1 MHGAGRW
8 QDYEPGGS
16 LLPGRNYSSSTYAFG
31 FNGMRKDDEIHG
43 ATGTSYDF
51 GARLYD
57 PRVGRWWSI
66 DPLAGKYAFAS
77 PYCFALAN
85 PILFIDY
92 DGRDIVITHNGESF
106 TFSAQNTAYTGNND
120 FIQQT
125 VSALNHLI
133 TYEGISDAQH
143 KIVTELAN
151 NSSIEV
157 QVAYVA
163 IDQHPSGAGAAEWN
177 PKQGTYVRDSQTGE
191 IAPQSPAGTLLHEL
205 GHKYDE
211 LFAGVLSEAL
221 PVSPTLQQ
229 IDDYLMR
236 SNASPFENFLE
247 QGVIEGVE
255 NPYYQYYGQATRSDH
270 DTFGFFEVVGD
281 YTSNQECFTCAA
293 ASPGTEVVIPD

>member
-1 MHGAGRW
+1 MEYDA
-8 QDYEPGGS
+8 GGS

-106 TFSAQNTAYTGNND
+106 TFTAQNTAYTGNND

-125 VSALNHLI
+125 VSALNHLM
-133 TYEGISDAQH
+133 TYEAMSDAQH
-143 KIVTELAN
+143 KIVTELA
-151 NSSIEV
+151 SDASV
-157 QVAYVA
+157 VAYVEHTA
-163 IDQHPSGAGAAEWN
+163 VEQHPTGIGAAKWN
-177 PKQGTYVRDSQTGE
+177 PKQGTYVRDAKTGQ
-191 IAPQSPAGTLLHEL
+191 IAPQSPAGTLIHEL
-205 GHKYDE
+205 GHQYDE
-211 LFAGVLSEAL
+211 LFQGVLIEAL
-221 PVSPTLQQ
+221 PKYPSQEQ
-229 IDDYLMR
+229 IIDYHQR
-236 SNASPFENFLE
+236 SQASPFGSFLE
-247 QGVIEGVE
+247 EGVIVGVE
-255 NPYYQYYGQATRSDH
+255 NPYYQ
-270 DTFGFFEVVGD
+270 
-281 YTSNQECFTCAA
+281 
-293 ASPGTEVVIPD
+293 